1 MVRAARIFQLDL
13 AVTGLFVSIQSG
25 RFLPVFT
32 ATGTAEGFGVPSE
45 IFDAREMVFVLVKV
59 ESA

>member
-1 MVRAARIFQLDL
+1 MVRAARIFQLDF

-32 ATGTAEGFGVPSE
+32 PTRTAEGFGVTGE
-45 IFDAREMVFVLVKV
+45 IFDIREMVFVLVQV